1 MGRPTDS
8 PAKETGERTILHVDL
23 DAFFASVEVRE
34 DPSLRGKPVIVGAD
48 PRGGRGRGVVAA
60 ASYEARQFGV
70 HSAMPISQAYRRC
83 PHGVYVRPRMRLYV
97 EVSGRFMSILRRYTD
112 LVEPLSIDEAFLDV
126 TASRRLFGGGEVIA
140 RRIKQDVASGAGITA
155 SIGVAP
161 AKFLAKIASDL
172 DKPDGLV
179 VVPPGGVAA
188 FLDRLPIKRLWGA
201 GPKAIERFR
210 RLGVETIGDVARLP
224 RERLLTTFGESLAD
238 HFHRLAS
245 GIDPREVVPEHERK
259 SVGRETTFSEDVRDR
274 GVVERTLLDLLDD
287 VTQRLRKNGLAGQ
300 TVTVKLRTGDFVTVT
315 RQDTLAIPANT
326 TDEIWS
332 TARDLL
338 AKADCTEQPI
348 RLVGISLSAF
358 DEVRQLS
365 LFENPASAKSRR
377 IASALDAVTG
387 RFGED
392 AISRGA
398 LLGKQKPRRT
408 GPGGG

>member
-1 MGRPTDS
+1 MD
-8 PAKETGERTILHVDL
+8 RTILHVDL

-83 PHGVYVRPRMRLYV
+83 PHGVYVRPHMRLYA
-97 EVSGRFMSILRRYTD
+97 EVSGRFMTILRRYTD

-126 TASRRLFGGGEVIA
+126 TGSRRLFGEGEIIA
-140 RRIKQDVASGAGITA
+140 RRIKQDVAEQERITA

-172 DKPDGLV
+172 EKPDGLV
-179 VVPPGGVAA
+179 VVRPVEVAA

-201 GPKAIERFR
+201 GPKTIARFQ
-210 RLGVETIGDVARLP
+210 RLGVETIGEVARIP
-224 RERLLTTFGESLAD
+224 RASLLASFGESLGE

-245 GIDPREVVPEHERK
+245 GIDPRHVVPDHERK
-259 SVGRETTFSEDVRDR
+259 SVGRETTFAEDVRDR
-274 GVVERTLLDLLDD
+274 NLVERTLLDLLDD
-287 VTQRLRKNGLAGQ
+287 VTQRLRKNAIAGQ
-300 TVTVKLRTGDFVTVT
+300 TVTVKLRTADFVTVT
-315 RQDTLAIPANT
+315 RQDTLAIPADT
-326 TDEIWS
+326 TDVIWP
-332 TARDLL
+332 TVRDLL

-348 RLVGISLSAF
+348 RLVGVSLSTF

-365 LFENPASAKSRR
+365 LFESPASAKSRR
-377 IASALDAVTG
+377 IASALDAVAD
-387 RFGED
+387 RFGDE

-398 LLGKQKPRRT
+398 LLGKQKPKRT

>member
-1 MGRPTDS
+1 MDREREKPPLG
-8 PAKETGERTILHVDL
+8 AGGRTILHVDL

-83 PHGVYVRPRMRLYV
+83 PRGVYVRPRMRLYV
-97 EVSGRFMSILRRYTD
+97 EVSDRFMAILRRYTE
-112 LVEPLSIDEAFLDV
+112 LAEPLSIDEAFLDV
-126 TASRRLFGGGEVIA
+126 TASRRLFGDGEVIA
-140 RRIKQDVASGAGITA
+140 RRIKEDVANEERVTA

-179 VVPPGGVAA
+179 VVRLEEVRD
-188 FLDRLPIKRLWGA
+188 FLDRLPVKRLWGA

-210 RLGVETIGDVARLP
+210 RLGVETIGDVARLS
-224 RERLLTTFGESLAD
+224 REKLLSAFGESLGD

-245 GIDPREVVPEHERK
+245 GIDAREVVSDHQRR
-259 SVGRETTFSEDVRDR
+259 SVGRETTFPEDVHDR
-274 GVVERTLLDLLDD
+274 RLVERTLLDLLDD
-287 VTQRLRKNGLAGQ
+287 VTQRLRKSGIAGQ
-300 TVTVKLRTGDFVTVT
+300 TVTVKLRTSDFSTVT
-315 RQDTLAIPANT
+315 RQDTVAIPA
-326 TDEIWS
+326 D
-332 TARDLL
+332 TADVLWPTVRDLF
-338 AKADCTEQPI
+338 AKADCTEQAI
-348 RLVGISLSAF
+348 RLVGVALSGF

-365 LFENPASAKSRR
+365 LFENPTSKRSRR
-377 IASALDAVTG
+377 IASALDAVTH